1 MLKKLKMLFSK
12 PRGVYTELGFGDA
25 LDRLSILEIK
35 VARLSGD
42 SQEIARENF
51 CDLRSNLLD
60 ANCDPTFVEEYSDL
74 LKVNSELW
82 DVEDEIRAVGKLAF
96 ADILGD
102 ASKKFM
108 QLARSVYRLNDKR
121 SEFKKTIDIKLDTK
135 HQEVK
140 SYCDIEE

>member
-12 PRGVYTELGFGDA
+12 PRGVCTELGLGDA

-35 VARLSGD
+35 VARLSGER
-42 SQEIARENF
+42 QEIARENF
-51 CDLRSNLLD
+51 CDLRDDLIK
-60 ANCDPTFVEEYSDL
+60 AKCDPLSIKEYSDL

-82 DVEDEIRAVGKLAF
+82 DVEDEIRTVGKIAF

-108 QLARSVYRLNDKR
+108 HLARLVYRLNDKR
-121 SEFKKTIDIKLDTK
+121 SEYKRTIDINLETK

-140 SYCDIEE
+140 SYCDIKE